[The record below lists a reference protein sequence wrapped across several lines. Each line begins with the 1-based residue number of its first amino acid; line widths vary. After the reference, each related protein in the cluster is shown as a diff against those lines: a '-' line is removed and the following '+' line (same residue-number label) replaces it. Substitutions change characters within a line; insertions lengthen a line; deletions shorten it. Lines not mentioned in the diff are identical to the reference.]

1 MGHPLKT
8 NQNPR
13 LYRYQRLVSF
23 INKQYLSIGPAIF
36 TFLRSGIAKTLG
48 KDDLLA
54 MPDFRRFWFSSVL
67 DSFGG
72 QIGGL
77 ALPLCAILLLQAT
90 PSQMGL
96 LAACNALPFAIFGLP
111 VGVWLDRNKK
121 FPIMF
126 SCELIFGL
134 SLASIPLAYW
144 LGVLSM
150 PWMYVVNFVY
160 GMGLVASG
168 GAQQVFLTFL
178 IGRDRLIDAQSR
190 FVATD
195 SVARLV
201 GPGIAGLLVQWL
213 TAPFAVLVN
222 AIGLLVSA
230 WNLRFIEAKETEP
243 TPSGKH
249 PLQDLKDGIAFV
261 WGQPLLRTLAFTS
274 GAWHILFYA
283 YFALSLL
290 FATRV
295 LGMSPGVLGAAQMLG
310 AVGVLLSSILLKP
323 LVQRVGEGATILIGL
338 SCAGLVFTLLP
349 MLQPALFGSTMA
361 TTVAYAVLTF
371 LFDCGAM
378 LFMMPFGALR
388 QSVTP
393 DAMLGRMISTM
404 RFLTV
409 ALAPLGAIAGG
420 YIGDQYGVRAGLA
433 CVAGGTL
440 ATLAYLLLF
449 TPLRRSRT
457 S

>member
-1 MGHPLKT
+1 M
-8 NQNPR
+8 
-13 LYRYQRLVSF
+13 YRYRRLVSF
-23 INKQYLSIGPAIF
+23 INKQYSTIGSAIF
-36 TFLRSGIAKTLG
+36 TFLRAGIAKILG

-54 MPDFRRFWFSSVL
+54 NADFRRFWFSGVL

-72 QIGGL
+72 HIGGL
-77 ALPLCAILLLQAT
+77 ALPLCAISLLQAT

-96 LAACNALPFAIFGLP
+96 LAAANALPFAIFGLP

-121 FPIMF
+121 FPIMLR
-126 SCELIFGL
+126 CELMFGL
-134 SLASIPLAYW
+134 ALASIPVAYW
-144 LGVLSM
+144 LGMLSM
-150 PWMYVVNFVY
+150 PWMYAVNFIY

-178 IGRDRLIDAQSR
+178 IGRDRLIDAQAR

-195 SVARLV
+195 SVARLI
-201 GPGIAGLLVQWL
+201 GPGIGGLLVQWL
-213 TAPFAVLVN
+213 TAPFAVLIN
-222 AIGLLVSA
+222 AAGLLISA
-230 WNLRFIEAKETEP
+230 WNLRFIQAREAEP
-243 TPSGKH
+243 TPTGKH

-261 WGQPLLRTLAFTS
+261 LGQPLLRVLAFTS

-295 LGMSPGVLGAAQMLG
+295 LGMSAGVLGAAQMLG
-310 AVGVLLSSILLKP
+310 AAGVLLSSILLRP
-323 LVQRVGEGATILIGL
+323 LTRRVGEGATILIGL
-338 SCAGLVFTLLP
+338 ACAGLVFTLLP

-361 TTVAYAVLTF
+361 TIVAYAALTF
-371 LFDCGAM
+371 VFDCGAM
-378 LFMMPFGALR
+378 LFMMPFGPLR

-404 RFLTV
+404 RFMTV

-420 YIGDQYGVRAGLA
+420 NIGDHFGVRAGLA
-433 CVAGGTL
+433 CVAGGTI
-440 ATLAYLLLF
+440 ATLALLLLF
-449 TPLRRSRT
+449 TQLRRART
-457 S
+457 T